1 MLKRL
6 IRLVL
11 FAVIASAVA
20 SAVKLVKEQSTPP
33 HDAADAGAP
42 GSVDQWP
49 DVPKN
54 PDAA

>member
-6 IRLVL
+6 FRLVL

-20 SAVKLVKEQSTPP
+20 SAVKLVKEQSAPQ
-33 HDAADAGAP
+33 HDATDAGAP
-42 GSVDQWP
+42 GSVDHWP

-54 PDAA
+54 PDVA